1 MSDKELDNLIMASLE
16 RQQTLDA
23 LNNVII
29 SDVRRRARREWL
41 RRWGRIV
48 VFSFGLPLLLLV
60 FAAGIYVT
68 ATLPSTD
75 WPRIVLVI
83 PIVAML
89 AMAGHKVRNFSITR
103 V

>member
-16 RQQTLDA
+16 RQQTLEA

-29 SDVRRRARREWL
+29 SDVRRRARCEWL

-48 VFSFGLPLLLLV
+48 VFSFGIPLLLLV
-60 FAAGIYVT
+60 FGIGIYVT
-68 ATLPSTD
+68 ATLSSPD
-75 WPRIVLVI
+75 WTRIVLAI
-83 PIVAML
+83 PTVTML
-89 AMAGHKVRNFSITR
+89 IMVGRKVRNFSITR